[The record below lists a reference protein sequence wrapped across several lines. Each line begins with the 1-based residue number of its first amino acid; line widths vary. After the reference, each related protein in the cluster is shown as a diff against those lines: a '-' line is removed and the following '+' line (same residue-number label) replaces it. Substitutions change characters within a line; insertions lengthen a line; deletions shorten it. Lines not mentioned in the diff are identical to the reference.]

1 MHNPTSKTIVNVLIL
16 YLCSSFLL
24 VSFFAYIYYDYQ
36 KEIYKEKEFESMK
49 IKAQEFYSLLQDYHE
64 SMSQEI
70 EYPKF
75 DDYNSAIFDI
85 DKNIIFSTIK
95 NKNIDLNK
103 IYYQKNPNSY
113 FIYEMKPYYMGA
125 AFIVIEQETKFSFK
139 ELSYKIVSFS
149 IIVILL
155 IVLTSLF
162 LVKLI
167 LKPLRQNAA
176 LLNRFIKDTTHE
188 LNTPISTILTNIE
201 LLEKKEFE
209 PSVEKKLKRVKMASL
224 TISNLY
230 EDLVFLLLN
239 HKISSQNQLQNINEI
254 IENRIE
260 YFNLLFSAKKL
271 KVDYI
276 QNDKLEIVIDKKKII
291 RVIDNIISNAIKYT
305 NENTTITVEV
315 NKNSI
320 SFIDQGIGMS
330 EAEIKDIFKRY
341 TRFNNIQNGFG
352 LGYNIV
358 YSIAKE
364 YNIDIKIDSKIDEG
378 TCVKLNFS

>member
-1 MHNPTSKTIVNVLIL
+1 
-16 YLCSSFLL
+16 
-24 VSFFAYIYYDYQ
+24 
-36 KEIYKEKEFESMK
+36 MK

>member
-201 LLEKKEFE
+201 LLEKK
-209 PSVEKKLKRVKMASL
+209 SLNLVLKRS
-224 TISNLY
+224 
-230 EDLVFLLLN
+230 
-239 HKISSQNQLQNINEI
+239 
-254 IENRIE
+254 
-260 YFNLLFSAKKL
+260 
-271 KVDYI
+271 
-276 QNDKLEIVIDKKKII
+276 
-291 RVIDNIISNAIKYT
+291 
-305 NENTTITVEV
+305 
-315 NKNSI
+315 
-320 SFIDQGIGMS
+320 
-330 EAEIKDIFKRY
+330 
-341 TRFNNIQNGFG
+341 
-352 LGYNIV
+352 
-358 YSIAKE
+358 
-364 YNIDIKIDSKIDEG
+364 
-378 TCVKLNFS
+378 